1 MILRMLKVKMLIFDT
16 PPMQNQYFWGPME
29 VKMEVKGGL
38 KSIFIAIENDDGKVM
53 LYREGSGS
61 RMFRSG

>member
-1 MILRMLKVKMLIFDT
+1 MLIFDT

-29 VKMEVKGGL
+29 VKMEVKWGL

-53 LYREGSGS
+53 LYREGAES
-61 RMFRSG
+61 